1 MRITDK
7 NSIEEFVA
15 AQLASSADAY
25 IAIDKDDYEFT
36 KGLLGEPTV
45 AIDSGEFE
53 GVDSLLESVKQDLSS
68 EDSCSIKGI
77 ILFIMTGREKGMTMG
92 DLQKANSLFEGI
104 PKTSPFRRSVS
115 FGPSEGK
122 HRIVAVLWK

>member
-1 MRITDK
+1 MRTTDK

-15 AQLASSADAY
+15 AQLASSECAY

-36 KGLLGEPTV
+36 KGELGEPAV
-45 AIDSGEFE
+45 AIDSGECE
-53 GVDSLLESVKQDLSS
+53 GVDSLLKTVEQDLSS
-68 EDSCSIKGI
+68 EDPSSIKGI

-104 PKTSPFRRSVS
+104 PKTAPFRRSVS
-115 FGPSEGK
+115 FGPPEGK

>member
-36 KGLLGEPTV
+36 KGLLGDPSV
-45 AIDSGEFE
+45 AIDSGECD
-53 GVDSLLESVKQDLSS
+53 GVDSLLETVKQDFSC
-68 EDSCSIKGI
+68 EDPGSIKGI

-92 DLQKANSLFEGI
+92 DMQKANSLFDGVPE
-104 PKTSPFRRSVS
+104 TAQFRRALS
-115 FGPSEGK
+115 FGYPEGK

>member
-36 KGLLGEPTV
+36 KG
-45 AIDSGEFE
+45 
-53 GVDSLLESVKQDLSS
+53 
-68 EDSCSIKGI
+68 
-77 ILFIMTGREKGMTMG
+77 
-92 DLQKANSLFEGI
+92 
-104 PKTSPFRRSVS
+104 
-115 FGPSEGK
+115 
-122 HRIVAVLWK
+122 